1 MKLLSLI
8 LIALV
13 AGTVAA
19 QEEPPVLR
27 NNPFSRPASDVVIDD
42 RVSIP
47 SEEREVFAIEL
58 RATMI
63 GSVNKLAN
71 VGGQILR
78 TGDVVQGYR
87 IAQIHEQYVV
97 FERDG
102 YALTVYVKPLYAE
115 DQERESVPRGRTN
128 GRRQ

>member
-8 LIALV
+8 LVVFV

-27 NNPFSRPASDVVIDD
+27 NNPFSRPPSDVVIDD

-47 SEEREVFAIEL
+47 SEEGEVFAIEL
-58 RATMI
+58 QATMI

-71 VGGQILR
+71 VGGQILQ

-87 IAQIHEQYVV
+87 IAEIQEQYVV

-102 YALTVYVKPLYAE
+102 NALTVYVKPLE
-115 DQERESVPRGRTN
+115 VDDRETAPGRRTI